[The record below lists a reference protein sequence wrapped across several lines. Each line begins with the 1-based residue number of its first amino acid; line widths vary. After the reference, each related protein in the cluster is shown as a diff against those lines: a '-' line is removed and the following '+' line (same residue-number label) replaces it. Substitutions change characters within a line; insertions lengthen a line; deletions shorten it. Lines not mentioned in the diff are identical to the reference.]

1 MPHRTQE
8 ERNAYAR
15 TKYQEDPVYRAK
27 HLERVARARE
37 RQRAEVKR
45 IIAEAKS
52 PGCARCPEVDPVCLD
67 FHHVSGVKIFAIGAR
82 PTAAKKR
89 LLAEIAKCEVLCA
102 NCHRKEHAKKVQS

>member
-67 FHHVSGVKIFAIGAR
+67 FHHVRGTKAFTLGSEGKRRTV
-82 PTAAKKR
+82 AAV
-89 LLAEIAKCEVLCA
+89 LAEMEKCVIICA
-102 NCHRKEHAKKVQS
+102 NCHRLRHH